1 MGTIQIDGSTPKITV
16 GNATAEDATIL
27 FDGNAQDFYIALD
40 DSADDLLIGLGS
52 TVGTTPAISIDEN
65 LAIKTYGDIT
75 ITGTTP
81 VLTIG
86 DAGAEDT
93 AIVFDGN
100 AQDFYIALD
109 DSADD
114 LLIGKGST
122 VGTTPAIAIDSDL
135 KVNIPVTTAS
145 TSASTGSLTTG
156 GGAGIGAD
164 LYVGDDAYLIT
175 DSAVLGFGADK
186 DTLLTHTDGTGLT
199 LNSTNKLCFNDASQ
213 FVQGSSATVLS
224 IGATDEIDLTATAVD
239 LNGTLDVSG
248 TVTCVAIT
256 GSGAAQFD
264 TVGVGA
270 AKDLGVG
277 LHIRTADSGASVN
290 SSGDELVIEGSGG
303 SGMSILSGTSSDG
316 SINWG
321 DSGNNYIGRIVYA
334 HNGDEMKFV
343 SNAAVRLVLKSNGD
357 MAFMGAEALSAGDGL
372 DDAGDEG
379 FYYDATNYSQFAQ
392 DGTAVCDFNRS
403 DADDNSRGIV
413 NFRRNG
419 SVAGGIAATNSTVA
433 YNTFCGTH
441 LSQLIDDSKP
451 TILEGTVIESIDT
464 ICEWPMAKFT
474 IPEHTDDNGNV
485 IPAKTRRRYVLKT
498 NNIGDNIKYTY
509 NGVEYDAVVEKEI
522 ENEKLPRFKISD
534 TEDTNKIYGV
544 FFDWMEDDIT
554 NDAQVASIG
563 AFVIRIHKDETVAIG
578 DLLSSKGDGTAKVQA
593 DNIFR
598 ASTIGKVTA
607 TKKIKIHADDSY
619 CVSCTLHCG

>member
-1 MGTIQIDGSTPKITV
+1 MRIRS
-16 GNATAEDATIL
+16 N
-27 FDGNAQDFYIALD
+27 
-40 DSADDLLIGLGS
+40 
-52 TVGTTPAISIDEN
+52 
-65 LAIKTYGDIT
+65 GDI
-75 ITGTTP
+75 
-81 VLTIG
+81 
-86 DAGAEDT
+86 A
-93 AIVFDGN
+93 F
-100 AQDFYIALD
+100 
-109 DSADD
+109 
-114 LLIGKGST
+114 
-122 VGTTPAIAIDSDL
+122 
-135 KVNIPVTTAS
+135 
-145 TSASTGSLTTG
+145 
-156 GGAGIGAD
+156 
-164 LYVGDDAYLIT
+164 
-175 DSAVLGFGADK
+175 
-186 DTLLTHTDGTGLT
+186 
-199 LNSTNKLCFNDASQ
+199 
-213 FVQGSSATVLS
+213 
-224 IGATDEIDLTATAVD
+224 IGAT
-239 LNGTLDVSG
+239 G
-248 TVTCVAIT
+248 
-256 GSGAAQFD
+256 
-264 TVGVGA
+264 
-270 AKDLGVG
+270 
-277 LHIRTADSGASVN
+277 
-290 SSGDELVIEGSGG
+290 
-303 SGMSILSGTSSDG
+303 
-316 SINWG
+316 
-321 DSGNNYIGRIVYA
+321 
-334 HNGDEMKFV
+334 
-343 SNAAVRLVLKSNGD
+343 
-357 MAFMGAEALSAGDGL
+357 LSAGDGL